1 MQRYFICVSFKY
13 KSIRTCNSPSLSTMN
28 VMCQQNDTFFA
39 LIDLLTNFFLYNS
52 QQKMQI
58 EPI

>member
-1 MQRYFICVSFKY
+1 M
-13 KSIRTCNSPSLSTMN
+13 NSPSLSTMN